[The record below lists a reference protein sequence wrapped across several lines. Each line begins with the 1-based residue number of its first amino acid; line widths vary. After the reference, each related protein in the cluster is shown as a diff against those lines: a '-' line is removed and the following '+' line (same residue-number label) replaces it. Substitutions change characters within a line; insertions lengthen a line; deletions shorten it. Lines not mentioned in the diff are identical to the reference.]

1 MKIKIEKKYLLL
13 PIGHYAHKK
22 RIEFFQDNTL
32 IFDVDAEL
40 DFITPDYVSYL
51 DMQRFIGKTVDIKIT
66 PYISFPYSLKQA
78 DETDDT
84 GIYEEK
90 ERPQFHFSAKRGWI
104 NDPNGLVYYRG
115 KYHMFFQH
123 NPIYRFWGN
132 MQWGHAVSDDLVHWE
147 QKDTAIFPDETGIVA
162 SGSGI
167 VDTKNLTGLKNG
179 DHDPILLF
187 FSSGGDVTNL
197 AKGKPWEQHIAYSLD
212 GGETFVRYA
221 KNPIVKAFVWGNRDP
236 KIIYCDELTKYLMI
250 FYYNNNEYQIMTSD
264 NLLDWNNFDRIAI
277 EGDCECPD
285 LYPLYLDGDKNKR
298 LWILTGAA
306 DRFVIGT
313 FENGKLKLNNP
324 AKPLRYG
331 NWGYASQSFSN
342 IPEDDGRRIRISW
355 NNQGSPLSI
364 FNNCMN
370 IPTEMSLKTICG
382 REHLCTYPVSEFS
395 TLYEKTET
403 INNVELLPCEI
414 FSHTLDTAAG
424 YDVNITLKAEENSN
438 IEFSIFGLSFSCSIN
453 ENALKIWDQTAPL
466 YAEDGQFTLRF
477 IFDRSCFEIFVD
489 KGQAYLCGSTMP
501 DFNINRLTVCSN
513 GGNANIISAQI
524 SKVKSIWK

>member
-1 MKIKIEKKYLLL
+1 M
-13 PIGHYAHKK
+13 
-22 RIEFFQDNTL
+22 
-32 IFDVDAEL
+32 
-40 DFITPDYVSYL
+40 
-51 DMQRFIGKTVDIKIT
+51 
-66 PYISFPYSLKQA
+66 
-78 DETDDT
+78 
-84 GIYEEK
+84 
-90 ERPQFHFSAKRGWI
+90 
-104 NDPNGLVYYRG
+104 
-115 KYHMFFQH
+115 
-123 NPIYRFWGN
+123 
-132 MQWGHAVSDDLVHWE
+132 
-147 QKDTAIFPDETGIVA
+147 
-162 SGSGI
+162 
-167 VDTKNLTGLKNG
+167 
-179 DHDPILLF
+179 
-187 FSSGGDVTNL
+187 
-197 AKGKPWEQHIAYSLD
+197 
-212 GGETFVRYA
+212 RYA

-438 IEFSIFGLSFSCSIN
+438 IEFSHF
-453 ENALKIWDQTAPL
+453 
-466 YAEDGQFTLRF
+466 
-477 IFDRSCFEIFVD
+477 RS
-489 KGQAYLCGSTMP
+489 
-501 DFNINRLTVCSN
+501 
-513 GGNANIISAQI
+513 
-524 SKVKSIWK
+524 